1 MTDVL
6 ITEFFAPEGVRAL
19 SEDFDVLYNPELG
32 EDRSQL
38 LNLVADSRS
47 LVVRNLTRVDA
58 ELVAEAPGL
67 EIVARMG
74 VGVDNIDLEACA
86 MRGVEVATGAGLNA
100 TAVAEYVISAI
111 LWLTRGLES
120 ATARVV
126 AGEWPR
132 RAYIGHEVQ
141 GRQLGLLGFGTIA
154 REVATRALGLGMNVI
169 AHDPYITENS
179 VWAHVTSVDMET
191 LIRTSDV
198 LSVHVPK
205 TPETVGLIGAS
216 SVPRMKEGAVLINT
230 SRGGVIDEPTVIEAV
245 RSGHLGGAALDVFE
259 NEPVTR
265 QGGLAFD
272 SIPNL
277 LLTPHIAGIT
287 AESESRIATSLVES
301 IRQTLGPRS

>member
-6 ITEFFAPEGVRAL
+6 ITEFFAPEGVAAL

-74 VGVDNIDLEACA
+74 VGVDNLDLEACA
-86 MRGVEVATGAGLNA
+86 MRGIEVATGAGLNA

-132 RAYIGHEVQ
+132 RAYIGHEVR
-141 GRQLGLLGFGTIA
+141 GRQLGLLGFGAIA
-154 REVATRALGLGMNVI
+154 REVAARALGLEMNIV

-179 VWAHVTSVDMET
+179 EWGHVTSVDMET

-198 LSVHVPK
+198 LSIHVPK
-205 TPETVGLIGAS
+205 TPETVGLIGVRAVS
-216 SVPRMKEGAVLINT
+216 RMKQGAILINT
-230 SRGGVIDEPTVIEAV
+230 SRGGIVDEPTMIEAV
-245 RSGHLGGAALDVFE
+245 RNGLLGGAALDVFE
-259 NEPVTR
+259 NEPVTP
-265 QGGLAFD
+265 QDGLAFD

-287 AESESRIATSLVES
+287 AESESRIATSLVAS
-301 IRQTLGPRS
+301 IRQTLEPRR